1 MSIPAQA
8 KVIAIQGE
16 AKAIAPDGSVRILKA
31 GDILQAGEQLVLA
44 PNASVQY
51 AMADGTLFQQT
62 GAADP
67 VPVELAAA
75 ETAAADPA
83 TAAEAEQIIAALQTG
98 NDPLGILE
106 ETAAGL
112 TGGGG
117 DEGGMSFVRLDRISE
132 SLNQLSMASGQAEL
146 REIQTIP
153 GATNPAT
160 NPGTPVLNGLDILG
174 GELSVSEA
182 SLPGGSSNAG
192 NVNQATASSTFSIT
206 GLNGETATLT
216 INGTS
221 IAIDAAGNAVIPAG
235 GISIATDRGTLT
247 ITGITGGTVEYTY
260 TLNGSQTHGQPG
272 NDQVSD
278 NITITVTD
286 QTGDTASGSLD
297 INITDDVPSISVDTP
312 ATGAYGSEITG
323 SVDMAF
329 GADGEKSVTVKLG
342 NETVTG
348 TKGTDGNYT
357 FTFADGTVLTLNGSN
372 GDFSYNGLPA
382 SGSGTSY
389 DFTFTVTD
397 NDGDSASA
405 STTATVGATDTSGLN
420 ADTVQSSDADVA
432 SGTARDVTVNG
443 LPAGAQLA
451 EGTYTGAYGTIT
463 VDADG
468 KATYTQ
474 TGLYDHTGVGSGTDA
489 KTGADSITIKV
500 TLADGTTVDV
510 TVGVDI
516 ADDVPSISVDTPAT
530 GAYGSE
536 ITGSVDM
543 AFGADGEKSVTVK
556 LGNETVTGTKG
567 ADGNYT
573 FTFADG
579 TVLTLNGSNGDFSY
593 NGVPA
598 SGSGTSYDFTFTV
611 TDNDGDSASA
621 STTATVGATDTS
633 GLNAD
638 TVQSSDADVAS
649 GTARDVT
656 V

>member
-593 NGVPA
+593 NG
-598 SGSGTSYDFTFTV
+598 
-611 TDNDGDSASA
+611 
-621 STTATVGATDTS
+621 
-633 GLNAD
+633 
-638 TVQSSDADVAS
+638 
-649 GTARDVT
+649 
-656 V
+656 

>member
-182 SLPGGSSNAG
+182 NLPGGSSNAG

-272 NDQVSD
+272 NDSVSD

-382 SGSGTSY
+382 SGSDTSY

-420 ADTVQSSDADVA
+420 ADTVQSSD
-432 SGTARDVTVNG
+432 
-443 LPAGAQLA
+443 
-451 EGTYTGAYGTIT
+451 
-463 VDADG
+463 
-468 KATYTQ
+468 
-474 TGLYDHTGVGSGTDA
+474 
-489 KTGADSITIKV
+489 
-500 TLADGTTVDV
+500 
-510 TVGVDI
+510 
-516 ADDVPSISVDTPAT
+516 
-530 GAYGSE
+530 
-536 ITGSVDM
+536 
-543 AFGADGEKSVTVK
+543 
-556 LGNETVTGTKG
+556 
-567 ADGNYT
+567 
-573 FTFADG
+573 
-579 TVLTLNGSNGDFSY
+579 
-593 NGVPA
+593 
-598 SGSGTSYDFTFTV
+598 
-611 TDNDGDSASA
+611 
-621 STTATVGATDTS
+621 
-633 GLNAD
+633 
-638 TVQSSDADVAS
+638 
-649 GTARDVT
+649 
-656 V
+656 